1 MFLLEIHPIISI
13 LLSILLING
22 FYNFSYILDR
32 KTNYLFLKNYK
43 INNSFIFF
51 FIIINF
57 TSVVLYCSFLI
68 FGVNKNFLQLVCFFF
83 IFIGFYKPYYLISI
97 IKNIVATNSKI
108 KFLIFFIL
116 FLYFLLSLMPISDP
130 DSLEYHLTVPY
141 LSLESGVFNIEP
153 EWFRSQTAG
162 AGEALT
168 TLSLSINAFQFSAIL
183 QYISLFLLILI
194 IFQFDSA
201 KFKFNLKTKNLIILC
216 ILCIPSFLF
225 LVFTLKPTLFS
236 ITSNFIAF
244 ILTVFV
250 LPNEIDKKKSLY
262 IYSLIIF
269 LILCSTQFKFSFFL
283 SAGIIGILSTYEM
296 VNKKLLTHSIIIGFL
311 LTCAIILPREYY
323 DYVNLNSNIIQNFFN
338 PVVDKYNVFE
348 HFMNSERHGPGNS
361 RYALVW
367 LFLPVRFGQISLN
380 WITETLGISVFIFI
394 FHIKF
399 FKIEVKKSFIA
410 FFTYI
415 LLGLIFGQPAG
426 RFFIEPFLWAMFC
439 SLLYINY
446 YKNNLLLIFE
456 KIVIVNSLLIVLAL
470 IFTIITFFPG
480 IISTKNYKETLK
492 LKADGYLAYDWAN
505 KILPKDAVLIST
517 HRAYAFSINKFISS
531 QFRSHIINNE
541 QRDHYI
547 GLIAKKKP
555 THILYLEHTY
565 NNNHDYFYSCRG
577 KLVAHGKD
585 VGRIVGRNPF
595 NINKNNYDTY
605 IYEIN
610 LDKNKNCRKK

>member
-1 MFLLEIHPIISI
+1 MFILETHPIISI

-32 KTNYLFLKNYK
+32 KTNYLLLKNYK

-57 TSVVLYCSFLI
+57 TSVVLYGSFLV

-97 IKNIVATNSKI
+97 IKSIVATNSKI

-141 LSLESGVFNIEP
+141 LSLERGVFNIEP
-153 EWFRSQTAG
+153 EWFHSQTAG

-194 IFQFDSA
+194 IFQFDSD
-201 KFKFNLKTKNLIILC
+201 KFKFNLKAKNLIILC

-269 LILCSTQFKFSFFL
+269 FISCSTQFKFSFFL

-323 DYVNLNSNIIQNFFN
+323 DYVNLNSNIIQNFFS
-338 PVVDKYNVFE
+338 PVVDKYNVSENLFE
-348 HFMNSERHGPGNS
+348 RLDK
-361 RYALVW
+361 RYQSW
-367 LFLPVRFGQISLN
+367 K
-380 WITETLGISVFIFI
+380 E
-394 FHIKF
+394 
-399 FKIEVKKSFIA
+399 
-410 FFTYI
+410 
-415 LLGLIFGQPAG
+415 
-426 RFFIEPFLWAMFC
+426 
-439 SLLYINY
+439 
-446 YKNNLLLIFE
+446 
-456 KIVIVNSLLIVLAL
+456 IVV
-470 IFTIITFFPG
+470 
-480 IISTKNYKETLK
+480 
-492 LKADGYLAYDWAN
+492 AN
-505 KILPKDAVLIST
+505 
-517 HRAYAFSINKFISS
+517 
-531 QFRSHIINNE
+531 E
-541 QRDHYI
+541 
-547 GLIAKKKP
+547 LIAK
-555 THILYLEHTY
+555 
-565 NNNHDYFYSCRG
+565 
-577 KLVAHGKD
+577 
-585 VGRIVGRNPF
+585 
-595 NINKNNYDTY
+595 
-605 IYEIN
+605 N
-610 LDKNKNCRKK
+610 LMEK